1 MRYVRAFLL
10 RLWALLRSRQMDR
23 EIEDEIASHLAEAK
37 DEYIQRGLSPED
49 AHWAALRSFG
59 GVTQSKEVY
68 RQVRSFMWL
77 DDLMRELRYALR
89 TLRRS
94 PGFATAAIFM
104 LALGIGATTAMFSV
118 VNGVLLRP
126 LPYPEQ
132 DRLIEIVHEA
142 PGVGANALF
151 ASPAIYFAYRDYG
164 RAFEAVGL
172 WDWDSSPVTVTG
184 SGEPESVTSLEVT
197 REILPILGAM
207 PIMGRTFGEA
217 DDQPGSAPTALISY
231 GYWQRRFRGRDP
243 VGQALI
249 VDGVARQIVG
259 VLPQSFRF
267 FDYSADIFYP
277 LQLSRA
283 DAMFP
288 SFDGKAIARLKSGVT
303 LAQANADAANLIPI
317 LSKEFAPRGADLAL
331 LSAQLGRL
339 KFAPRFRWLKDAVVG
354 DLRETLWVLMGTVGL
369 LLLIACAN
377 VANLVLVRTHSRQPE
392 LVLRAALGAGW
403 AGLARVVLTES
414 AILGLL
420 GGAAGVAVA
429 YLSLPLLLLLG
440 AEDLPQ
446 IMSVT
451 VDPMALAAA
460 VGAAVIATLLF
471 AIVPVVQLALARLP
485 LAALHAGGR
494 SMAGERQG
502 NRIRHV
508 LVVAQ
513 VAIALVLLVG
523 SGLMIRTFYTLRN
536 VDPGFREPEGI
547 QTFQLTIPRGD
558 APAAGPA
565 AEAARERTLR
575 MQHAIVDR
583 LAAVPGVDSAG
594 FSSFNDGLPL
604 DGDGRSIPRSR
615 YVDGREAARSMTT
628 GWEQQRV
635 SPGFF
640 ETLRTP
646 LVAGRVF
653 DWADVH
659 ERRPVMLVSENL
671 ARTEFG
677 SAGAALG
684 RRLSSDAAD
693 PGAEI
698 VGVVHDVHHNGLNE
712 PAPETAIFPAIATD
726 TSSFVVRS
734 RVRVATAA
742 FLRELHE
749 AVWSVNGT
757 LSPAN
762 VRTFGELYRRAMART
777 TMTLLLLAV
786 TGGVALLLGL
796 IGIYGIVAYAASQRR
811 REIGVR
817 LALGARPGEVQRL
830 FVKRALVLVSIGV
843 VIGLGGAAAL
853 TRWMASQLF
862 GVSPLDPSTHV
873 AVALGLVAIGT
884 IASYVSALRGTT
896 LDPATVLKGN

>member
-1 MRYVRAFLL
+1 
-10 RLWALLRSRQMDR
+10 MDR
-23 EIEDEIASHLAEAK
+23 DIDDEIASHLAEAK
-37 DEYIQRGLSPED
+37 DEYVQRGLSPED

-59 GVTQSKEVY
+59 GVTQSKEVH
-68 RQVRSFMWL
+68 RHIRSFTWL
-77 DDLMRELRYALR
+77 DDLMRDLRYALR

-94 PGFATAAIFM
+94 PGFATVAIFT

-142 PGVGANALF
+142 PGIGASAWF
-151 ASPAIYFAYRDYG
+151 ASPAIYFAYRDHG

-172 WDWDSSPVTVTG
+172 WDWDGSPVTVTG
-184 SGEPESVTSLEVT
+184 AGRPESVTSLEVT
-197 REILPILGAM
+197 REILPILGAT
-207 PIMGRTFGEA
+207 PIVGRTFGEA
-217 DDQPGSAPTALISY
+217 DDRPGSAPTAVISY
-231 GYWQRRFRGRDP
+231 GYWQRRFGGADP
-243 VGQALI
+243 VGDTLV

-267 FDYSADIFYP
+267 FDYPADIFLP

-283 DAMFP
+283 DAVFP
-288 SFDGKAIARLKSGVT
+288 SFDGKAIARLKAGVT
-303 LAQANADAANLIPI
+303 LAQANADAARIIPI
-317 LSKEFAPRGADLAL
+317 LTKEFAPRGADLAR
-331 LSAQLGRL
+331 LSAQLARSR
-339 KFAPRFRWLKDAVVG
+339 FAPRFRWLKDAVVG
-354 DLRETLWVLMGTVGL
+354 DLRETLWILMGTIGL

-377 VANLVLVRTHSRQPE
+377 VANLVLVRTHSRHPE
-392 LVLRAALGAGW
+392 LVLRSALGAGW

-414 AILGLL
+414 AILGFL

-429 YLSLPLLLLLG
+429 YVSLPLLLSLG

-451 VDPMALAAA
+451 IDPMVL
-460 VGAAVIATLLF
+460 GAAMGTAVMATLLF
-471 AIVPVVQLALARLP
+471 AIVPVVQLALPRLP

-494 SMAGERQG
+494 SMTSERQG
-502 NRIRHV
+502 NRTRHV

-536 VDPGFREPEGI
+536 VDPGFREPAGI

-558 APAAGPA
+558 KPADGPA
-565 AEAARERTLR
+565 AEAARAHTLR

-583 LAAVPGVDSAG
+583 LAAVSGVESAG

-604 DGDGRSIPRSR
+604 DGDGRSTGRWR
-615 YVDGREAARSMTT
+615 YVDGREAARSLTT
-628 GWEQQRV
+628 AWELQRV

-646 LVAGRVF
+646 LVAGRLF
-653 DWADVH
+653 DWTDVH
-659 ERRPVMLVSENL
+659 ERRQVMLVSENL

-677 SAGAALG
+677 SARAALG
-684 RRLSSDAAD
+684 RRLSPDPSD

-712 PAPETAIFPAIATD
+712 PAPETAILPAIAAD

-734 RVRVATAA
+734 PVRAGTAA
-742 FLRELHE
+742 FLRELHD

-762 VRTFGELYRRAMART
+762 VRTFGDLYRRAMARA

-786 TGGVALLLGL
+786 TGGVALVLGL
-796 IGIYGIVAYAASQRR
+796 IGIYGIVGYAAAQRR

-817 LALGARPGEVQRL
+817 LALGAKPGEVQRL

-843 VIGLGGAAAL
+843 VIGLGAAAAL

-873 AVALGLVAIGT
+873 AVALGLVATGA
-884 IASYVSALRGTT
+884 IASYVSARRGTT
-896 LDPATVLKGN
+896 LDPVTVLKAN